1 MSDTSVFTESLSVAD
16 AAARRRSIRAFSPEP
31 IPHAD
36 FEAIFDVVR
45 RAPSAFNAQ
54 PWRFVVVESPE
65 VKEQLVAAANNQRQV
80 RSAPATIVLYTD
92 MADTLATLATLE
104 HTQHPGMDPERRA
117 GQAAGIRRTF
127 AAQSEAERETWA
139 YAQGH
144 IALGYVVLAAE
155 SFGYQTSPMAGFD
168 AEAVKKLL
176 GLPAH
181 VRVPA
186 LVAIGRGTEE
196 GFPHHRHAHDRV
208 VRYV

>member
-1 MSDTSVFTESLSVAD
+1 MSETPVLTEPLSVPD
-16 AAARRRSIRAFSPEP
+16 AAARRRSIRAYDPAP

-36 FEAIFDVVR
+36 LEAIFDVVR

-80 RSAPATIVLYTD
+80 RAAPAVIVLYTD
-92 MADTLATLATLE
+92 MADTLAHLE
-104 HTQHPGMDPERRA
+104 DTQHPGMPAEQRA
-117 GQAAGIRRTF
+117 GQAAHIRRIF
-127 AAQSEAERETWA
+127 AGQSEAEREAWA

-144 IALGYVVLAAE
+144 IALGYLVLAAE
-155 SFGYQTSPMAGFD
+155 SLGYQTSAMAGFD
-168 AEAVKKLL
+168 PEAVKKLL

-181 VRVPA
+181 ARVPA

-196 GFPHHRHAHDRV
+196 GFPHHRLPHDRV
-208 VRYV
+208 VQYV

>member
-1 MSDTSVFTESLSVAD
+1 MSDSAVLTDVLRVPD
-16 AAARRRSIRAFSPEP
+16 AAARRRSIRAFAPEP

-36 FEAIFDVVR
+36 LEAIFDVVR

-65 VKEQLVAAANNQRQV
+65 IKEALVAAANNQRQV

-92 MADTLATLATLE
+92 MTDTLAHLE
-104 HTQHPGMDPERRA
+104 DTQHPGMPAEQRA
-117 GQAAGIRRTF
+117 KQAAGIRTTF
-127 AAQSEAERETWA
+127 GAQSEAEREAWA

-144 IALGYVVLAAE
+144 IALGYLVLAAE
-155 SFGYQTSPMAGFD
+155 ALGYQTSSMAGFD

-176 GLPAH
+176 GLPPH

-196 GFPHHRHAHDRV
+196 GFPHHRYPHDRV
-208 VRYV
+208 VRFV

>member
-1 MSDTSVFTESLSVAD
+1 MSDSAVLTPPLSVPD

-65 VKEQLVAAANNQRQV
+65 VKEQLVAAANNQPQV
-80 RSAPATIVLYTD
+80 RAAPAVVVLYTD
-92 MADTLATLATLE
+92 MADTLATLE
-104 HTQHPGMDPERRA
+104 ETQHPGMDPGRRA
-117 GQAAGIRRTF
+117 GQGAHIRKIFAG
-127 AAQSEAERETWA
+127 QSDAEREGWA

-144 IALGYVVLAAE
+144 IALGYLVLAAE
-155 SFGYQTSPMAGFD
+155 SLGYQTSSMAGFD
-168 AEAVKKLL
+168 PEAVKRLL

-186 LVAIGRGTEE
+186 LVALGRGTEE
-196 GFPHHRHAHDRV
+196 GASHHRHAHDRV

>member
-1 MSDTSVFTESLSVAD
+1 MSDIQLLTETLDVAE
-16 AAARRRSIRAFSPEP
+16 AAARRRSIRTYAPEP

-36 FEAIFDVVR
+36 FAAIFDIVR

-54 PWRFVVVESPE
+54 PWRFVVVESPD
-65 VKEQLVAAANNQRQV
+65 VKAQLVAAANNQRQV
-80 RSAPATIVLYTD
+80 ASAPATIVLYTD
-92 MADTLATLATLE
+92 MADTLATLET
-104 HTQHPGMDPERRA
+104 TQHPGMDPGRRA

-127 AAQSEAERETWA
+127 AAQSDTEREAWA

-144 IALGYVVLAAE
+144 IALGYLVLAAA
-155 SFGYQTSPMAGFD
+155 SLGYATSAMAGFD
-168 AEAVKKLL
+168 PEAVKRLL

-186 LVAIGRGTEE
+186 LIAIGHGTEE
-196 GFPHHRHAHDRV
+196 GVEHHRHAHERV

>member
-1 MSDTSVFTESLSVAD
+1 MPETPVATESLSVAD
-16 AAARRRSIRAFSPEP
+16 AAAHRRSVRVFAPDP

-92 MADTLATLATLE
+92 MADVLETLE
-104 HTQHPGMDPERRA
+104 STQHPAVEAERRA
-117 GQAAGIRRTF
+117 GQAASIRRTF
-127 AAQSEAERETWA
+127 SAQSEAEREAWA

-144 IALGYVVLAAE
+144 IALGYLVLAAE
-155 SFGYQTSPMAGFD
+155 SLGYNTSSMAGFD
-168 AEAVKKLL
+168 PEAVKRLL
-176 GLPAH
+176 GLPPH

-186 LVAIGRGTEE
+186 LIAIGRGTEE
-196 GFPHHRHAHDRV
+196 GAPHHRHAHDRV

>member
-1 MSDTSVFTESLSVAD
+1 MADTAVLTEPLSVA
-16 AAARRRSIRAFSPEP
+16 AAAERRRSIRAYSPEP
-31 IPHAD
+31 IPHD
-36 FEAIFDVVR
+36 DLEAIFDVVR

-54 PWRFVVVESPE
+54 PWRFVVVESPAM
-65 VKEQLVAAANNQRQV
+65 KDRLVAAANNQRQV

-92 MADTLATLATLE
+92 MADTLAELE
-104 HTQHPGMDPERRA
+104 STQHPGMDPERRA
-117 GQAAGIRRTF
+117 GQAGGIRRSF
-127 AAQSEAERETWA
+127 GAQSEAEREAWA

-144 IALGYVVLAAE
+144 IALGYLVLAAE
-155 SFGYQTSPMAGFD
+155 SLGYQTSPMAGFD
-168 AEAVKKLL
+168 PEAVKQLL

-196 GFPHHRHAHDRV
+196 RLSHHRHAHDRV

>member
-1 MSDTSVFTESLSVAD
+1 MSDSDVLTQALPVPE

-31 IPHAD
+31 IPRAD
-36 FEAIFDVVR
+36 LDAIFDVVR

-54 PWRFVVVESPE
+54 PWRFVVVESPG

-80 RSAPATIVLYTD
+80 RAAPAVVVLYTD
-92 MADTLATLATLE
+92 MADTLATLE
-104 HTQHPGMDPERRA
+104 STQHPGMDPERRA
-117 GQAAGIRRTF
+117 GQAAHIRKIFGGQT
-127 AAQSEAERETWA
+127 EAEREAWA

-144 IALGYVVLAAE
+144 IALGYLVLAAE
-155 SFGYQTSPMAGFD
+155 SLGYQTSPMAGFD
-168 AEAVKKLL
+168 PEAVKRLL

-186 LVAIGRGTEE
+186 LVAIGRGAEE
-196 GFPHHRHAHDRV
+196 GAPHHRHAHDRV

>member
-1 MSDTSVFTESLSVAD
+1 MSATSVFIEPVSVAD

-31 IPHAD
+31 IPRAD

-65 VKEQLVAAANNQRQV
+65 VKAQLVAAANNQRQV
-80 RSAPATIVLYTD
+80 SSAPATIVLYTD
-92 MADTLATLATLE
+92 MADTLADLE
-104 HTQHPGMDPERRA
+104 STQHPGMDAERRA
-117 GQAAGIRRTF
+117 RQAASIRRTF
-127 AAQSEAERETWA
+127 SGQSEAEREAWA

-144 IALGYVVLAAE
+144 IALGYLVLAAE
-155 SFGYQTSPMAGFD
+155 SLGYQTSPMAGFD
-168 AEAVKKLL
+168 AEAVKRLL

-196 GFPHHRHAHDRV
+196 GLPHHRHAYDRV
-208 VRYV
+208 ARYV